1 MPLQTLELVIN
12 KNMKTKILILFMLSI
27 VSFSCKKEII
37 FKGNLYFKLINLT
50 SPSGLT
56 DEQALH
62 IEQMINSMS
71 SDEKNK
77 ELVDYYKKVI
87 KHDLLKNPYLQL
99 ETEEGIKKVYL
110 NSKEYEKIK
119 DFKLLELQEKSKKVT
134 IELNAKELEKHLF
147 YSEEIISIQEVDG
160 KTPWQK

>member
-1 MPLQTLELVIN
+1 MRSTLLF
-12 KNMKTKILILFMLSI
+12 LIAISF
-27 VSFSCKKEII
+27 FSCKQSESL
-37 FKGNLYFKLINLT
+37 KGNLYFKLINLT
-50 SPSGLT
+50 LPSGLT

-62 IEQMINSMS
+62 IEKMINSMS

-134 IELNAKELEKHLF
+134 IELNAKELEKDLF
-147 YSEEIISIQEVDG
+147 YSEEIILIQEVDG

>member
-1 MPLQTLELVIN
+1 MKSTLLFFL
-12 KNMKTKILILFMLSI
+12 TILL
-27 VSFSCKKEII
+27 FSCKQSENL
-37 FKGNLYFKLINLT
+37 KGNLYFKLINLT

-77 ELVDYYKKVI
+77 ELVDYYKKAI

-99 ETEEGIKKVYL
+99 ETEDGIKKVYL
-110 NSKEYEKIK
+110 SFKEYDKIK
-119 DFKLLELQEKSKKVT
+119 HFKLSELQEKSKKVVV
-134 IELNAKELEKHLF
+134 ELNVNEFEKDLF
-147 YSEEIISIQEVDG
+147 YSEEIILIQEVDG

>member
-1 MPLQTLELVIN
+1 MKSTLLFFL
-12 KNMKTKILILFMLSI
+12 TILL
-27 VSFSCKKEII
+27 FSCKQSENL
-37 FKGNLYFKLINLT
+37 KGNLYFKLINLT

-56 DEQALH
+56 DEQALN
-62 IEQMINSMS
+62 IENIINSMS

-77 ELVDYYKKVI
+77 ELVDYYKKAI
-87 KHDLLKNPYLQL
+87 KHDLLKNPYLRL

-119 DFKLLELQEKSKKVT
+119 HLKLSDLQEKSKKVT
-134 IELNAKELEKHLF
+134 IELNAKELEKDLF
-147 YSEEIISIQEVDG
+147 YSEDIISIQEVDG

>member
-1 MPLQTLELVIN
+1 MKSTLLFFL
-12 KNMKTKILILFMLSI
+12 TILL
-27 VSFSCKKEII
+27 FSCKQSENL
-37 FKGNLYFKLINLT
+37 KGNLYFKLINLT

-62 IEQMINSMS
+62 VEKMINSMS

-99 ETEEGIKKVYL
+99 ETEDGIKKVYL
-110 NSKEYEKIK
+110 SFKEYDKIK
-119 DFKLLELQEKSKKVT
+119 HFKLSELQEKSKKVVV
-134 IELNAKELEKHLF
+134 ELNANEFEKDLF
-147 YSEEIISIQEVDG
+147 YSEEIILIQEVDG

>member
-1 MPLQTLELVIN
+1 MQHQTLELVIN

-27 VSFSCKKEII
+27 VSFSCKKEILI
-37 FKGNLYFKLINLT
+37 KGNLYFKLINLT

-56 DEQALH
+56 NEQALN
-62 IEQMINSMS
+62 IEKIINSMP

-87 KHDLLKNPYLQL
+87 KHNLLKNPYLQL
-99 ETEEGIKKVYL
+99 ETEDGIKKVYL

-119 DFKLLELQEKSKKVT
+119 HLKLSDLQEKSKKVT
-134 IELNAKELEKHLF
+134 IELNAKELEKDLF
-147 YSEEIISIQEVDG
+147 YSEDIISIQEVDG

>member
-1 MPLQTLELVIN
+1 MKSTLLFFL
-12 KNMKTKILILFMLSI
+12 TILL
-27 VSFSCKKEII
+27 FSCKQSENL
-37 FKGNLYFKLINLT
+37 KGNLYFKLINLT

-62 IEQMINSMS
+62 VEKMINSMS

-77 ELVDYYKKVI
+77 ELVDYYKKAI

-99 ETEEGIKKVYL
+99 ETEDGIKKVYL
-110 NSKEYEKIK
+110 SFKEYDKIK
-119 DFKLLELQEKSKKVT
+119 HFKLSELQEKSKKVVV
-134 IELNAKELEKHLF
+134 ELNANEFEKDLF
-147 YSEEIISIQEVDG
+147 YSEEIILIQEVDG

>member
-1 MPLQTLELVIN
+1 MRSTLLFFL
-12 KNMKTKILILFMLSI
+12 TILL
-27 VSFSCKKEII
+27 FSCKQSENL
-37 FKGNLYFKLINLT
+37 KGNLYFKLINLT

-62 IEQMINSMS
+62 VEKMINSMS

-77 ELVDYYKKVI
+77 ELVDYYKKAI

-99 ETEEGIKKVYL
+99 ETEDGIKKVYL
-110 NSKEYEKIK
+110 SFKEYDKIK
-119 DFKLLELQEKSKKVT
+119 HFKLSELQEKSKKIVV
-134 IELNAKELEKHLF
+134 ELNANELEKDLF
-147 YSEEIISIQEVDG
+147 YSEEIILIQEVDG

>member
-1 MPLQTLELVIN
+1 MKSTLLFFL
-12 KNMKTKILILFMLSI
+12 TILL
-27 VSFSCKKEII
+27 FSCKQSENL
-37 FKGNLYFKLINLT
+37 KGNLYFKLINLT
-50 SPSGLT
+50 LPSGLT

-77 ELVDYYKKVI
+77 ELIDYYKNVI
-87 KHDLLKNPYLQL
+87 KHNLLKNPYLQL
-99 ETEEGIKKVYL
+99 ETEDGVKKVYL

-119 DFKLLELQEKSKKVT
+119 HLKLSDLQEKSKKVT
-134 IELNAKELEKHLF
+134 IELNAKELEKDLF
-147 YSEEIISIQEVDG
+147 YSEDIISIQEVDG

>member
-1 MPLQTLELVIN
+1 MKSTLLFFL
-12 KNMKTKILILFMLSI
+12 TILL
-27 VSFSCKKEII
+27 FSCKQSENL
-37 FKGNLYFKLINLT
+37 KGNLYFKLINLT

-56 DEQALH
+56 DEQALN
-62 IEQMINSMS
+62 IENIINSMS

-77 ELVDYYKKVI
+77 ELVDYYKKAI

-99 ETEEGIKKVYL
+99 ETEDGVKKVYL

-119 DFKLLELQEKSKKVT
+119 HLKLSDLQEKSKKVVV
-134 IELNAKELEKHLF
+134 ELNVNEFEKDLF
-147 YSEEIISIQEVDG
+147 YSEEIILIQEVDG

>member
-1 MPLQTLELVIN
+1 MKSTLLFFL
-12 KNMKTKILILFMLSI
+12 TILL
-27 VSFSCKKEII
+27 FSCKQSENL
-37 FKGNLYFKLINLT
+37 KGNLYFKLINLT

-56 DEQALH
+56 DEQALN
-62 IEQMINSMS
+62 IENIINSMS

-99 ETEEGIKKVYL
+99 ETEGGIKKVYL
-110 NSKEYEKIK
+110 NSKEYDKIK
-119 DFKLLELQEKSKKVT
+119 HFELSYLQEKSKKVVV
-134 IELNAKELEKHLF
+134 ELNANELEKDLF

-160 KTPWQK
+160 KTPWKK

>member
-1 MPLQTLELVIN
+1 MKSTLLFFL
-12 KNMKTKILILFMLSI
+12 TILL
-27 VSFSCKKEII
+27 FSCKQSENL
-37 FKGNLYFKLINLT
+37 KGNLYFKLINLT

-56 DEQALH
+56 DEQALN
-62 IEQMINSMS
+62 IENIINSMS

-77 ELVDYYKKVI
+77 ELVDYYKKAI

-99 ETEEGIKKVYL
+99 ETEDGVKKVYL

-119 DFKLLELQEKSKKVT
+119 HLKLSDLQEKSKKVT
-134 IELNAKELEKHLF
+134 IELNAKELEKDLF
-147 YSEEIISIQEVDG
+147 YSEDIISIQEVDG

>member
-1 MPLQTLELVIN
+1 MRSTLLFLIS
-12 KNMKTKILILFMLSI
+12 ILF
-27 VSFSCKKEII
+27 FSCKQSEH
-37 FKGNLYFKLINLT
+37 FKGDLYFKLINLT

-56 DEQALH
+56 NEQALH

-99 ETEEGIKKVYL
+99 ETEDGIKKVYL
-110 NSKEYEKIK
+110 SFKEYDKIK
-119 DFKLLELQEKSKKVT
+119 HFKLSELQEKSKKVVV
-134 IELNAKELEKHLF
+134 ELNANELEKDLF
-147 YSEEIISIQEVDG
+147 YSEEIILIQEVDG

>member
-1 MPLQTLELVIN
+1 MRSTLLFLIS
-12 KNMKTKILILFMLSI
+12 ILF
-27 VSFSCKKEII
+27 FSCKQSEH
-37 FKGNLYFKLINLT
+37 FKGDLYFKLINLT

-56 DEQALH
+56 NEQALH

-99 ETEEGIKKVYL
+99 ETEDGIKKVYL
-110 NSKEYEKIK
+110 SFKEYDKIK
-119 DFKLLELQEKSKKVT
+119 HFKLSELQEKSKKVVV
-134 IELNAKELEKHLF
+134 ELNVNEFEKDLF
-147 YSEEIISIQEVDG
+147 YSEEIILIQEVDG

>member
-1 MPLQTLELVIN
+1 MKSTLLFFL
-12 KNMKTKILILFMLSI
+12 TILL
-27 VSFSCKKEII
+27 FSCKQSENL
-37 FKGNLYFKLINLT
+37 KGNLYFKLINLT

-56 DEQALH
+56 DEQALN
-62 IEQMINSMS
+62 IENIINSMS

-77 ELVDYYKKVI
+77 ELVDYYKKAI

-134 IELNAKELEKHLF
+134 IELNAKELEKDLF
-147 YSEEIISIQEVDG
+147 YSEEIILIQEVDG

>member
-1 MPLQTLELVIN
+1 MRSTLLFFL
-12 KNMKTKILILFMLSI
+12 TILL
-27 VSFSCKKEII
+27 FSCKQSENL
-37 FKGNLYFKLINLT
+37 KGNLYFKLINLT

-62 IEQMINSMS
+62 VEKMINSMS

-110 NSKEYEKIK
+110 NSKEYDKIK
-119 DFKLLELQEKSKKVT
+119 HFKLSELQEKSKKVVV
-134 IELNAKELEKHLF
+134 ELNANEFEKDLF
-147 YSEEIISIQEVDG
+147 YSEEIILIQEVDG